1 MHERHIQFINIHF
14 SKSTMSIIQCIGGF
28 LAILILLYIHYWRR
42 NRDEIVPI
50 NWPIIGMLSALLA
63 MNVGNYERG
72 SNFQD
77 IFDFLGDGILNSNS
91 HVWKQQRTMFNSF
104 LKRKTFLNFFRQTM
118 KKKLEKVHF

>member
-1 MHERHIQFINIHF
+1 MHQRHMQFINTHF
-14 SKSTMSIIQCIGGF
+14 SKTTMSIIQCIGGF

-63 MNVGNYERG
+63 MNVSNYERG

>member
-63 MNVGNYERG
+63 MNVSNYERG

>member
-91 HVWKQQRTMFNSF
+91 HVWKQQRTMFKSF
-104 LKRKTFLNFFRQTM
+104 LKRKTFLNFFQQTM